1 MLTIR
6 NCLNVGA
13 GISNVLVCPWS
24 YFKHPAQ
31 TGRIKLNLCYFS
43 NCLQFTLYCMNKTYY
58 ATGYLCEGLANLI
71 YAIICCCSWSSYIH
85 LSSCLRKNCERESE
99 YTMSRSEVKTHNV
112 DERSIWRAINFIFNE
127 LMTNRKWKYRN
138 IKLWQQNV
146 DQLWLI
152 KMFQLQV
159 FLNSSEKFIGRC
171 FFSDVCCGK
180 NERQSCWRQACTWKI
195 APETGERKL
204 YLDFKKILQN

>member
-58 ATGYLCEGLANLI
+58 ATGYLCEGLVNL
-71 YAIICCCSWSSYIH
+71 ICCCSWSSYIH
-85 LSSCLRKNCERESE
+85 LSSCLRKNWESESE

-180 NERQSCWRQACTWKI
+180 N
-195 APETGERKL
+195 
-204 YLDFKKILQN
+204 

>member
-1 MLTIR
+1 ML
-6 NCLNVGA
+6 LQ
-13 GISNVLVCPWS
+13 LVFLYS
-24 YFKHPAQ
+24 SL
-31 TGRIKLNLCYFS
+31 KLFE
-43 NCLQFTLYCMNKTYY
+43 KK
-58 ATGYLCEGLANLI
+58 
-71 YAIICCCSWSSYIH
+71 
-85 LSSCLRKNCERESE
+85 LRKWEWI
-99 YTMSRSEVKTHNV
+99 HNV
-112 DERSIWRAINFIFNE
+112 KKRSHDVDELDVSRHVCSIWRAINFIFNE

-195 APETGERKL
+195 APETGERKW